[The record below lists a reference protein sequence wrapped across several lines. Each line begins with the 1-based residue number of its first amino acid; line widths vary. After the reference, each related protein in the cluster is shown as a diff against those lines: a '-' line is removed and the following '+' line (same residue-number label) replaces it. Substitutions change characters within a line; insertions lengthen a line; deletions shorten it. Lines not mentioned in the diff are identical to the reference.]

1 MSLSIWLGSLEQ
13 GLLWGAMVLGVY
25 ITFRVLDYPDLTVD
39 GTFTLGAAI
48 TAHCILL
55 GYSPWVALLV
65 AVLCGGLAGMV
76 TAFLH
81 TGLRVAPLLSGILTM
96 IALYSINL
104 RIMGQA
110 NLSLLREQTIFTRVG
125 EIALL
130 EPWGPLLLALTVVVL
145 VVGLLYLFLQT
156 ELGMSVRATGD
167 NEQMIRSL
175 GVNTGTMKLVGL
187 AIGNALVALSG
198 SLVAQ
203 YQGFADVGMGIGMI
217 IAGLAAVIIGEA
229 LVGNQTLF
237 RSLLAAIAGSIVYRA
252 VIGLVLQLGM
262 PATDLKLF
270 TSLIVVIALAFPL
283 VRQRLGFRSLRLRGE
298 GVAETGKYTQDLP
311 SRRD

>member
-25 ITFRVLDYPDLTVD
+25 MTFRVLDYPDLTVD
-39 GTFTLGAAI
+39 GAFTLGAAV
-48 TAHCILL
+48 TAQYILL
-55 GYSPWVALLV
+55 GNNPWQ
-65 AVLCGGLAGMV
+65 AVLGAMICGALAGLI
-76 TAFLH
+76 TGLLH

-110 NLSLLREQTIFTRVG
+110 NLSLLREQTIFTQVR
-125 EIALL
+125 EMTLL
-130 EPWGPLLLALTVVVL
+130 GPWGPVLLGLMVVIV

-175 GVNTGTMKLVGL
+175 GVNTNTMKLVGL

-203 YQGFADVGMGIGMI
+203 YQGFADIGMGIGMI
-217 IAGLAAVIIGEA
+217 IAGLASVIIGEA
-229 LVGNQTLF
+229 LVGNHTLF
-237 RSLLAAIAGSIVYRA
+237 RSLLAVIVGSIIYRT
-252 VIGLVLQLGM
+252 VISLVLQLGM
-262 PATDLKLF
+262 PATDLKLL
-270 TSLIVVIALAFPL
+270 TSLIVVVALAFPL

-298 GVAETGKYTQDLP
+298 QVAETGQCAQDLS
-311 SRRD
+311 SRRG